1 MPLAVPALVT
11 VGAMSETEIANG
23 SEPVP
28 AELVAVIVTLKMPL
42 EATSSEPEIKP
53 VVVFTDKF
61 VGNVPVTPNDVGK
74 LLAAI

>member
-1 MPLAVPALVT
+1 M
-11 VGAMSETEIANG
+11 
-23 SEPVP
+23 P